1 MSIRTE
7 TFRARARRWALQIC
21 VPGFVLCV
29 GWDAYQHGSVG
40 VVVVLRGAVEAVVYG
55 FIGLVAEHALMR
67 ALREGVNHSGDG
79 G

>member
-29 GWDAYQHGSVG
+29 AWDGYQHGSIG
-40 VVVVLRGAVEAVVYG
+40 VLMVLRWAVEAVVYG
-55 FIGLVAEHALMR
+55 FVGLVVEHALMG
-67 ALREGVNHSGDG
+67 AGADNFGSRE
-79 G
+79 